1 MSKASSSHSLSR
13 PVASASSSRLG
24 FGIHLL
30 KMQAFSRQ
38 LRTPGAALLRH
49 ASRRAYSANSTPYA
63 STIENLRINSETK
76 VLFQGFTGKQGT
88 YVLPPPLPAASP
100 PRWA

>member
-1 MSKASSSHSLSR
+1 MSK
-13 PVASASSSRLG
+13 VSSRSLPPLQHPSRLVS
-24 FGIHLL
+24 GILL

-49 ASRRAYSANSTPYA
+49 ASRRAYSASSTPYA
-63 STIENLRINSETK
+63 STIENLRINSDTK

-88 YVLPPPLPAASP
+88 YVAPPFCPIVP